1 MKRAYRRPSSAI
13 CFARSP
19 SGLLPIVVAAWRSA
33 AGALTKSLCGVGS
46 TSTTEILTD
55 IRITEISYCSVR
67 TNCKPSTEIA
77 LSQFARAAG
86 PGLVDSNPDL
96 ASPSDELSPDEPSA
110 GHSQLPVSG
119 TICIYRLAFENNT
132 NRSTLPVGKS
142 SHVTAAAARRIRTFH
157 HTILCEAAQDVV
169 RDAGETAAAAPMVQ

>member
-96 ASPSDELSPDEPSA
+96 ASPSVELSPDEPSA
-110 GHSQLPVSG
+110 GHSQLPTAG
-119 TICIYRLAFENNT
+119 TGYIYTLAYENNT
-132 NRSTLPVGKS
+132 NRSTAGRKKL
-142 SHVTAAAARRIRTFH
+142 TAAATRRTFH